1 MSVCRYTMRL
11 NRSALV
17 LTLLLA
23 SAPLRALAYGVEF
36 EGPDEAVELLEKHLD
51 LYKWRSREIEPEE
64 LRALVE
70 RTPTDAEALL
80 NTAGYF
86 KPRISANQQGEGAS
100 ARVKVVVDPGQLAMV
115 RDVALRLEGQINEDP
130 AYQERIEALLG
141 RDPPLAR
148 GLPFTQSGWSAYKRR
163 ALNALQFRRYAGAR
177 ITQSEARVLPD
188 EAAVDLSLTLDSGPY
203 YRYGE
208 VMIEGLSRYP
218 ERIVR
223 DQIHLDQGGEFR
235 RRDLQELQ
243 SDLQDMPQFA
253 TVIVEP
259 MLGGDAPYHAPV
271 KVSLQEA
278 PMQKVTAAV
287 GYNTNTGFRTE
298 LTHRYNNVADR
309 GWVLDSKLR
318 VEQLEQELGVAL
330 SFPRHRSG
338 YDHRVYFNVENS
350 EVSGLD
356 STTFKTGVARS
367 TKGDKIDR
375 TITLEYLTERRE
387 ITSGEVER
395 PQTLSLNYQWIR
407 RELDSQRNPR
417 DGSVLQLEAGGGIKG
432 VLSDTNFLRLYG
444 RTTYYWPMAQK
455 DVLITRL
462 ELGNTLTHDPGAV
475 PTDFLF
481 RAGGSNS
488 VRGYD
493 YESLGIQTGDG
504 VQPAR
509 ALATATLEYQHAI
522 YKDWR
527 AAAFVDYGDAAD
539 RWKDYSGKT
548 GVGVGARWVSPV
560 GVLGADLAYGVDEQQ
575 WRLYF
580 ALGVAF

>member
-1 MSVCRYTMRL
+1 MPRL
-11 NRSALV
+11 KHCLVAALV
-17 LTLLLA
+17 LT
-23 SAPLRALAYGVEF
+23 SCMPLRVLAYGVDF
-36 EGPDEAVELLEKHLD
+36 EGPDEAVELLEKYLD
-51 LYKWRSREIEPEE
+51 LYRWRSRDIEADE

-70 RTPTDAEALL
+70 RTPADAEALL

-86 KPRISANQQGEGAS
+86 TPKIAATLSGEAGAE
-100 ARVKVVVDPGQLAMV
+100 RVRVTVDSGPLAMV
-115 RDVALRLEGQINEDP
+115 REVALQLEGQINEDP
-130 AYQERIEALLG
+130 AYRERVEAYLQ
-141 RDPPLAR
+141 RDPALAR
-148 GLPFTQSGWSAYKRR
+148 GLPFSQSGWSAYKRR

-177 ITQSEARVLPD
+177 ITHSEARVVPG

-208 VMIEGLSRYP
+208 IMIEGLLRYP

-223 DQIHLDQGGEFR
+223 DQIHLDSGSEFH

-243 SDLQDMPQFA
+243 SDLQEMPQFA

-259 MLGGDAPYHAPV
+259 VLKAEPPYHAPV
-271 KVSLQEA
+271 KVTLQEA
-278 PMQKVTAAV
+278 PMQKFTAGF

-309 GWVLDSKLR
+309 GWVLDSKIR
-318 VEQLEQELGVAL
+318 WEQLEQELGASL
-330 SFPRHRSG
+330 TFPRERSG
-338 YDHRVYFNVENS
+338 YDHRVYMNVENS
-350 EVSGLD
+350 KVSGLD
-356 STTFKTGVARS
+356 SSTYKAGVARS
-367 TKGDKIDR
+367 IKGDKIDR

-387 ITSGEVER
+387 VVDGEVER
-395 PQTLSLNYQWIR
+395 PQTLSLSYQWIR
-407 RELDSQRNPR
+407 RELDSLRNPR
-417 DGSVLQLEAGGGIKG
+417 DGSVLQLEAGGGIKQ

-444 RTTYYWPMAQK
+444 RSTYYWPMAQK
-455 DVLITRL
+455 DVLITRI
-462 ELGNTLTHDPGAV
+462 ELGNTLTHDPNAV

-493 YESLGIQTGDG
+493 FESLGIQTGDG

-522 YKDWR
+522 FKDWR

-539 RWKDYSGKT
+539 RWQDFEGKA

-560 GVLGADLAYGVDEQQ
+560 GVLGADVAYGIDEQQ
-575 WRLYF
+575 WRVYF